1 MYPIIHIGNI
11 SAYYTFMLAAIL
23 TGYFAFLL
31 SEPSFWAPSSAL
43 KKTTVILKLTFAYL
57 IIVLL
62 CIQGAN
68 YFHFLFD
75 DIPPRVARALS
86 WKDIMFPPLLGT
98 TKVLYGAVF
107 FYPLGLAIAALIM
120 GTSAMKM
127 VNRKTFILFIV
138 LGFTRI
144 GCFFNGCC
152 YGIVSET
159 FGMRFPRGS
168 AAAAEHW
175 RRGLTTGFI
184 PPSSLPVIPTQ
195 AISAVVLL
203 TFAVLAFR
211 HYRKKKKNTFMMF
224 VFAYAVFRFLIEFIR
239 DDIDRAYW
247 AGVSTSQW
255 ISLFII
261 TGFCAWQVIQRKKA
275 SRQAN

>member
-1 MYPIIHIGNI
+1 MCPTFTIGSV
-11 SAYYTFMLAAIL
+11 SAYYTFMLAGIL
-23 TGYFAFLL
+23 TGYFAFIL
-31 SEPSFWAPSSAL
+31 SEPSFWASSSAPR
-43 KKTTVILKLTFAYL
+43 KTAVVVKLSAAYL
-57 IIVLL
+57 IIVIL

-75 DIPPRVARALS
+75 DIPPRVARALT
-86 WKDIMFPPLLGT
+86 WKDIVFTPLLGT

-120 GTSAMKM
+120 QTPVVDMI
-127 VNRKTFILFIV
+127 NRKAFILFIV
-138 LGFTRI
+138 LGFARI

-159 FGMRFPRGS
+159 FGVRFPRGS

-175 RRGLTTGFI
+175 QRGLTSGFM

-195 AISAVVLL
+195 VISAVVLL
-203 TFAVLAFR
+203 TLSVLAFR
-211 HYRKKKKNTFMMF
+211 HYRKKNKDTFVIF

-239 DDIDRAYW
+239 DDVDRAYW
-247 AGVSTSQW
+247 LGISTSQW
-255 ISLFII
+255 ISLMVFA
-261 TGFCAWQVIQRKKA
+261 GFGFWVWRKK
-275 SRQAN
+275 RLIR